1 MNCRWSTEHLH
12 RSSLRLYNLDSSFLK
27 LLPPL
32 TVEGLR
38 ARIGEIL
45 EASQAL
51 VRALTQLLTILDKV
65 SHIQKGEDRSLE
77 IIVGED
83 LSTSTCSKWLSS
95 SFSTSSKL
103 SFMSLEMTEEV
114 FVLWLFSLK
123 TSIEDGQLRKEG
135 LLAYLN
141 TFTSLCFLIICPRRC
156 TREQEVHYFLLKGHL
171 TLS

>member
-32 TVEGLR
+32 TAWRAESLNSGNLR
-38 ARIGEIL
+38 SLPGP
-45 EASQAL
+45 

-77 IIVGED
+77 IILGED

-103 SFMSLEMTEEV
+103 SFMSLEKTEV

-123 TSIEDGQLRKEG
+123 TNIEDDQLRKEG
-135 LLAYLN
+135 VLAYLN